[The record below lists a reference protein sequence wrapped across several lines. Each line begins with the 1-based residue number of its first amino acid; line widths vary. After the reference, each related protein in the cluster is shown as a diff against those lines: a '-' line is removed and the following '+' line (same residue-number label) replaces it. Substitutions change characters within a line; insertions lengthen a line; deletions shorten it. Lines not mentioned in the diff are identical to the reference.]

1 MKTTRVKRL
10 AYCDCRSHHLTLCH
24 RL

>member
-1 MKTTRVKRL
+1 MKTTRVKQL